1 HVTALN
7 TATQKTVTTT
17 CHVLINAAGILNAWK
32 WPAIPGLQDYKGTL
46 LHSAAWDT
54 TTDLQGKN
62 VGLIGNGSSGIQ
74 ILPAILDSVKSLT
87 TFIREPTWVA
97 PPLGQEPKKYTNE
110 EIQQFKTDP
119 QHHLDMRRDIEKSL
133 SGSFGT
139 FFRDSEEQNMTKQY
153 MQGHMESLLNNRE
166 LLEKLVPEWS
176 VGCRRITPGIGY
188 LEALNSEKVK
198 VVHGAIT
205 NVSSRGPIIDD
216 GSEHPVDVLICATGF
231 DTTFK
236 PRFPLVGRSGKALA
250 DVWKDEARAYLGIAV
265 NDYPNYFMTLGPN
278 CPIGNGPVLIA
289 IEAEVEYIIKFLS
302 KFQKENI
309 KSFDVRQEPVDDFND
324 YKDAYMEGTIW
335 SEECK
340 SWYKNGN
347 AKGKIAALWP
357 GSTLHYLETLA
368 EPRYEDWKFTYDRA
382 INRFTYLG
390 NGFST
395 SEKRTGD
402 LSYYIRNKDDSP
414 IDPCLKGR
422 HVGGPSIEESAKQAN
437 NLLTKGDTRGQ
448 KIAAVGETVAKL
460 YALTPGTLAAYEAF
474 AKKKGFK
481 PNLIDT
487 AGVQGGWIGNPQAK
501 NTIMWFHGGGYASAA
516 ADGHMKILSDLVD
529 EAQSHGS
536 ELGGLIIRYD
546 LTAESAY
553 PRQLEQAVAALR
565 YLLETM
571 GKSPQQIIIA
581 GDSAGGN
588 LALALLSHLTHPH
601 PNIAPINLGS
611 ESLKGMA
618 LISPWV
624 TFSQEADAWKRNAYK
639 DCLSPVAITTW
650 TNEFLQQA
658 LQDNYNS
665 PLTAPES
672 WWATIPVSEI
682 LVTGGEDEVLVDDI
696 ASMIKKLKTQDKAK
710 VHSLIASKE
719 PHDGPLL
726 EMILS
731 KKSESSQF
739 LTEWTLKLVSS

>member
-1 HVTALN
+1 MKARLHDVR
-7 TATQKTVTTT
+7 
-17 CHVLINAAGILNAWK
+17 
-32 WPAIPGLQDYKGTL
+32 LQ
-46 LHSAAWDT
+46 
-54 TTDLQGKN
+54 
-62 VGLIGNGSSGIQ
+62 
-74 ILPAILDSVKSLT
+74 
-87 TFIREPTWVA
+87 
-97 PPLGQEPKKYTNE
+97 
-110 EIQQFKTDP
+110 
-119 QHHLDMRRDIEKSL
+119 
-133 SGSFGT
+133 
-139 FFRDSEEQNMTKQY
+139 
-153 MQGHMESLLNNRE
+153 
-166 LLEKLVPEWS
+166 EKLVPDWS
-176 VGCRRITPGIGY
+176 VGCRRITPGIDY
-188 LEALNSEKVK
+188 LEALNSEKVR
-198 VVHGAIT
+198 VVHGGIT
-205 NVSSRGPIIDD
+205 KVTSRGPITED
-216 GSEHPVDVLICATGF
+216 GKEHPVDVLICATGF
-231 DTTFK
+231 DTSFK
-236 PRFPLVGRSGKALA
+236 PRFSLVGRSGKALV

-289 IEAEVEYIIKFLS
+289 IEAEVESY
-302 KFQKENI
+302 
-309 KSFDVRQEPVDDFND
+309 DVRQEPVDEFN
-324 YKDAYMEGTIW
+324 YKDAYMENTIW

-347 AKGKIAALWP
+347 ARGKIAALWP

-402 LSYYIRNKDDSP
+402 LSYYIRDKDDSA

-422 HVGGPSIEESAKQAN
+422 PVGAPSIEESAKQAN
-437 NLLTKGDTRGQ
+437 NLLMKGDPRGQ
-448 KIAAVGETVAKL
+448 EIAAVGETVAKL
-460 YALTPGTLAAYEAF
+460 ALTPGTLAAYESF
-474 AKKKGFK
+474 AKKKGFE

-487 AGVQGGWIGNPQAK
+487 SSVQGGWIGNPQAK
-501 NTIMWFHGGGYASAA
+501 NTIVWFHGGGYASAGS
-516 ADGHMKILSDLVD
+516 DGHMKILSDLVD

-536 ELGGLIIRYD
+536 ELGGLIVRYD

-565 YLLETM
+565 YLIETM

-588 LALALLSHLTHPH
+588 LSLALLSHLTHPH
-601 PNIAPINLGS
+601 PTITPLKLNP

-624 TFSQEADAWKRNAYK
+624 TFSQEADAWKRNARK
-639 DCLSPVAITTW
+639 DCLAPTAATTW
-650 TNEFLQQA
+650 TNEFLKQA
-658 LQDNYNS
+658 PQDNYNA

-672 WWATIPVSEI
+672 WWADIPVSEI

-696 ASMIKKLKTQDKAK
+696 AAMIENLKTQDKAK
-710 VHSLIASKE
+710 VQSLIATQE

-726 EMILS
+726 EMIFP
-731 KKSESSQF
+731 KKCESSQF
-739 LTEWTLKLVSS
+739 LTEWTLKLVAS